1 MLNSKLNL
9 KRGALAS
16 AVALMLIAGAATAK
30 DHGGKR
36 HGGMGFNLERMA
48 DKLELSES
56 QVTQI
61 QQLID
66 TTRPEKGSM
75 KARKAQ
81 MKELIEQ
88 GNVDQAAE
96 LAAEAA
102 RQRVYNRTNFK
113 NGLSQILTA
122 EQLAQMEE
130 FKERRKERRE
140 RRKERKGGREGA
152 ESDS

>member
-1 MLNSKLNL
+1 MLNSRRNL

-16 AVALMLIAGAATAK
+16 AVALMLMAGAATAG

-48 DKLELSES
+48 DKLELNES
-56 QVTQI
+56 QVAQI

-66 TTRPEKGSM
+66 TTRPEKGSR
-75 KARKAQ
+75 KAHKAQ
-81 MKELIEQ
+81 MQELIEQ

-113 NGLSQILTA
+113 NSLSQILTA
-122 EQLAQMEE
+122 EQLAKMEE
-130 FKERRKERRE
+130 FKARKKERRE
-140 RRKERKGGREGA
+140 RRKERKGDRDDA
-152 ESDS
+152 ESNS

>member
-1 MLNSKLNL
+1 MLKSKRIL
-9 KRGALAS
+9 KRGAVAS
-16 AVALMLIAGAATAK
+16 AAALLLMAGAATAE
-30 DHGGKR
+30 DYGGKR
-36 HGGMGFNLERMA
+36 HGGMRFNLERMA
-48 DKLELSES
+48 DKLDLSDS

-61 QQLID
+61 QQLIE
-66 TTRPEKGSM
+66 TNRPEKGSR
-75 KARKAQ
+75 KAHKAQ

-102 RQRVYNRTNFK
+102 RQRVYSRTNFK

-122 EQLAQMEE
+122 EQLAKMEE

-140 RRKERKGGREGA
+140 RRKERKGGRYEG
-152 ESDS
+152 ESNG

>member
-1 MLNSKLNL
+1 MLNSRRNL

-16 AVALMLIAGAATAK
+16 AVALMLMAGAATAG

-48 DKLELSES
+48 DKLELNES
-56 QVTQI
+56 QVAQI

-66 TTRPEKGSM
+66 TTRPEKGSR
-75 KARKAQ
+75 KAHKAQ
-81 MKELIEQ
+81 MQELIEQ

-113 NGLSQILTA
+113 NSLSQILTA
-122 EQLAQMEE
+122 EQLAKMEE
-130 FKERRKERRE
+130 FKARKKERRE
-140 RRKERKGGREGA
+140 RRKERKGGRDDA
-152 ESDS
+152 ESNS